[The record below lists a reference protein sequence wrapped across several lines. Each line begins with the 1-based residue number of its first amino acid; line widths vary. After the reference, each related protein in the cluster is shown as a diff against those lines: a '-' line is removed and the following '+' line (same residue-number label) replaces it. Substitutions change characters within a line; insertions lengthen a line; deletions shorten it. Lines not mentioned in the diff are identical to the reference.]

1 MHMRTEAVQKLVG
14 KPVRDIYGRYAGY
27 VVGFS
32 VDTNGE
38 LQFVGIDQGNGEFTE
53 FDGRRVI
60 QDKDSIV
67 VIPAWRVETETLR
80 KEIEVVRKRVQ
91 ALETLAKDGEITPA
105 IYQQMCDQYNRQLKS
120 LQETH
125 SSLVQELTER
135 LDQLERKGE
144 SLDAFLANTKVQFR
158 AGEIDE
164 GTYKV
169 ASEYCTSMRAKDA
182 KEKEEIQAILRALTQ
197 AAAPTV
203 SEVVSKAKPQVQV
216 EAAAKQ

>member
-1 MHMRTEAVQKLVG
+1 MVG

-53 FDGRRVI
+53 FEGRRVI

-67 VIPAWRVETETLR
+67 VIPAWKVETEALR
-80 KEIEVVRKRVQ
+80 KEIEVVRRRVQ
-91 ALETLAKDGEITPA
+91 ALEALAKDGEITPS
-105 IYQQMCDQYNRQLKS
+105 IYQQMCDQYNGQLKS

-125 SSLVQELTER
+125 GSLVQELTER
-135 LDQLERKGE
+135 LEQLERKGE
-144 SLDAFLANTKVQFR
+144 SLDSFLANTKVQFR

-182 KEKEEIQAILRALTQ
+182 KEKEEIQAVLRALTQ
-197 AAAPTV
+197 ATAPTV
-203 SEVVSKAKPQVQV
+203 AEVVSKAKPQVQL